1 MSDTKSDTGHIESG
15 SKAMTAK
22 TMESVLSTIRAGRD
36 AMTVD
41 KVFGDPYQVD
51 GVTVIPVARV
61 RGGAGGGAGEGSGP
75 ESDAGLE
82 GESEI
87 AVESTASREGSGMG
101 AGFGMM
107 ATPAGVYQIRDQEAV
122 WKPAVDVNRLIKG
135 FQVLA
140 AIIAICLTLIRLR
153 ES

>member
-1 MSDTKSDTGHIESG
+1 MSDTKSDTGHVESG
-15 SKAMTAK
+15 SNAITAK
-22 TMESVLSTIRAGRD
+22 TMESVLNTIRAGRD

-51 GVTVIPVARV
+51 GVTVIPVARL
-61 RGGAGGGAGEGSGP
+61 RGGAGGGGGGGSGP
-75 ESDAGLE
+75 ESDTEFE

-107 ATPAGVYQIRDQEAV
+107 AAPAGVYQIRDQEVV

-140 AIIAICLTLIRLR
+140 AIVAICLTLIRLR